1 MSVISSFYNYEYY
14 IIAKIDKY
22 HKDTNLELNCDKV
35 IDIIKNINGDNLETI
50 IKNINDSSIIE
61 NLHFNE
67 YKFAQIFFVTLFD
80 SLKLIFNFDNSE
92 KYKFVLE
99 NIDIF
104 HIKKQNKIIHFE
116 NFKNFV
122 IKTIANKNKKLID
135 FYQYE
140 RNFKFLRNYLLSLQS
155 DLIAVSKQIDDL
167 LEMLSPKELEDEFN
181 YIKDECEHIKKKV
194 KIY

>member
-61 NLHFNE
+61 NLHFKE
-67 YKFAQIFFVTLFD
+67 YKFAQKFFISLFN
-80 SLKLIFNFDNSE
+80 SLKLIFNCDNSE
-92 KYKFVLE
+92 KYKFLLE

-104 HIKKQNKIIHFE
+104 DIKKQNKIIHFE
-116 NFKNFV
+116 NFKNFA

-140 RNFKFLRNYLLSLQS
+140 RNFKFLQNDLLSLQS

-167 LEMLSPKELEDEFN
+167 LEMLSPKELEDEYN